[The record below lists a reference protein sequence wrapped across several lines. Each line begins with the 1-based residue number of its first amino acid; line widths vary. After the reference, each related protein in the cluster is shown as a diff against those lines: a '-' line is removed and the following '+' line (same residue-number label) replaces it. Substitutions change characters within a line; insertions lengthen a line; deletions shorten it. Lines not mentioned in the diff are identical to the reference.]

1 MKKTH
6 EKSRIYTVAG
16 TAKLKNPE
24 KVVLQIEATG
34 QRNGDGFIYLVESV
48 AAEDYDRT
56 TAEGR
61 AAAAE
66 KELEEY
72 KKEFSETTDNLNA
85 EKEALEE
92 LLEQARD
99 AGGNYRRKLDEA
111 AQENA
116 ELRKALTECRR
127 IFGELPPEI
136 ERLLNNE
143 EGEKKQWLHL
153 HNLEKL
159 QKGFREIL
167 RSGSK
172 RVSRQ
177 RETRRRRVLKRC
189 IPKERRKLFFFRK
202 RCILATVKQ
211 A

>member
-6 EKSRIYTVAG
+6 EKSRIYAVVG
-16 TAKLKNPE
+16 TDNVKNIE
-24 KVVLQIEATG
+24 KVVLQMEATG
-34 QRNGDGFIYLVESV
+34 QTSGGYLIYLVETV

-61 AAAAE
+61 ATAAE

-72 KKEFSETTDNLNA
+72 KKEFFETTDNLNA

-99 AGGNYRRKLDEA
+99 AGGNYRRKLNEA
-111 AQENA
+111 AQESA

-143 EGEKKQWLHL
+143 EGEKD
-153 HNLEKL
+153 N
-159 QKGFREIL
+159 GYTCTI
-167 RSGSK
+167 
-172 RVSRQ
+172 
-177 RETRRRRVLKRC
+177 
-189 IPKERRKLFFFRK
+189 
-202 RCILATVKQ
+202 
-211 A
+211 

>member
-16 TAKLKNPE
+16 TAKLKNTE

-72 KKEFSETTDNLNA
+72 KREFSETTDNLNA

-143 EGEKKQWLHL
+143 EGEK
-153 HNLEKL
+153 NN
-159 QKGFREIL
+159 GYTCTI
-167 RSGSK
+167 
-172 RVSRQ
+172 
-177 RETRRRRVLKRC
+177 
-189 IPKERRKLFFFRK
+189 
-202 RCILATVKQ
+202 
-211 A
+211 

>member
-16 TAKLKNPE
+16 TAKLKNPK

-34 QRNGDGFIYLVESV
+34 QRNNDGFIYLVESV

-56 TAEGR
+56 AAEGR

-66 KELEEY
+66 KELKEY
-72 KKEFSETTDNLNA
+72 KEAFFETTDNLNA

-92 LLEQARD
+92 LLEQERD
-99 AGGNYRRKLDEA
+99 TGRNYRKKLNEA
-111 AQENA
+111 AQEYA
-116 ELRKALTECRR
+116 ELRKALIECRR

-143 EGEKKQWLHL
+143 EGEKDH
-153 HNLEKL
+153 
-159 QKGFREIL
+159 GYTCTI
-167 RSGSK
+167 
-172 RVSRQ
+172 
-177 RETRRRRVLKRC
+177 
-189 IPKERRKLFFFRK
+189 
-202 RCILATVKQ
+202 
-211 A
+211 

>member
-1 MKKTH
+1 MVKTH
-6 EKSRIYTVAG
+6 EKSSIYAVVG
-16 TAKLKNPE
+16 TDNVKNIE
-24 KVVLQIEATG
+24 KVVLQMEATG
-34 QRNGDGFIYLVESV
+34 QISGGYLIYLVETV

-66 KELEEY
+66 KELKEY
-72 KKEFSETTDNLNA
+72 KEAFFETTDNMNA

-99 AGGNYRRKLDEA
+99 AGGNYRRKLNEA

-116 ELRKALTECRR
+116 ELRKSLIECRR

-143 EGEKKQWLHL
+143 EGEKRQWLHL

-159 QKGFREIL
+159 QKDFREIL

-177 RETRRRRVLKRC
+177 RETRRRRVLK
-189 IPKERRKLFFFRK
+189 
-202 RCILATVKQ
+202 
-211 A
+211 

>member
-159 QKGFREIL
+159 QKDFREIL

-177 RETRRRRVLKRC
+177 RETRRRRVLK
-189 IPKERRKLFFFRK
+189 
-202 RCILATVKQ
+202 
-211 A
+211 

>member
-1 MKKTH
+1 MVKTH
-6 EKSRIYTVAG
+6 EKSSIYAVVG
-16 TAKLKNPE
+16 TDNVKNIG
-24 KVVLQIEATG
+24 KVVLQMEATG
-34 QRNGDGFIYLVESV
+34 QTSGGYLIYLVETV
-48 AAEDYDRT
+48 ATEDYDRT

-61 AAAAE
+61 AAAVE

-72 KKEFSETTDNLNA
+72 KKELFETTDNLNT

-116 ELRKALTECRR
+116 ELRKALIECRR

-143 EGEKKQWLHL
+143 EGEKD
-153 HNLEKL
+153 N
-159 QKGFREIL
+159 GYTCTI
-167 RSGSK
+167 
-172 RVSRQ
+172 
-177 RETRRRRVLKRC
+177 
-189 IPKERRKLFFFRK
+189 
-202 RCILATVKQ
+202 
-211 A
+211 